1 MPNLDLYYLN
11 KNHIERICHPLAVT
25 FLNKINDPI
34 SIFSAADMKKLD
46 ACLNLP
52 RATFN
57 GREMYSDLISKAAI
71 LYYAIIKNHCF
82 LNGNKRIAT
91 TSLIVFLFIN
101 NYWLEV
107 GQNFLYDLALA
118 VAQSEGK
125 RMDEVKKLIID
136 KITPHIISL
145 KVGGKSRKHSGF
157 LFHLGNLK
165 HNFKELTGK
174 K

>member
-1 MPNLDLYYLN
+1 MTYLSIAEIEYAAHRLARETMEWNEPIPDFSSRFPNILESCLMTPFQKFGGKFLYKGMTARAATLFYL
-11 KNHIERICHPLAVT
+11 
-25 FLNKINDPI
+25 
-34 SIFSAADMKKLD
+34 M
-46 ACLNLP
+46 
-52 RATFN
+52 
-57 GREMYSDLISKAAI
+57 
-71 LYYAIIKNHCF
+71 IKNHPF
-82 LNGNKRIAT
+82 KNGNKRIAT